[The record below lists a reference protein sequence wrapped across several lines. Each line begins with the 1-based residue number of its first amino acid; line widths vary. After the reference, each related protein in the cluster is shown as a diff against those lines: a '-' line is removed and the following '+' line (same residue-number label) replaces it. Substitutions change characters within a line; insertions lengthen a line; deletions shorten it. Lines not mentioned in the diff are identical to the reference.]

1 MDVLIIDDH
10 PLFRAGIATL
20 VAGIAEGARLIELT
34 SCEEALEWL
43 SANPSPAVVL
53 LDLKLPGMDG
63 MTGLSVLRDAS
74 PATPLVVL
82 SATEDAGQVRR
93 ALAAGAMG
101 YIPKSSDSAV
111 IAHAIRLV
119 LAGGVYLPVN
129 VMDDAVEAGG
139 EALPA
144 ADEIVLTR
152 RQREVLELLAH
163 GQSNKEIAS
172 ALDLAENTVRV
183 HVAAILRSLD
193 ARNRTEA
200 GYRAVSLGL
209 IDC

>member
-20 VAGIAEGARLIELT
+20 IAGIAEDARLIELA
-34 SCEEALEWL
+34 SCEEALGWL
-43 SANPSPAVVL
+43 AANPSPAVVL

-63 MTGLSVLRDAS
+63 MTGLSALRDAS

-82 SATEDAGQVRR
+82 SATEDGSQVRR
-93 ALAAGAMG
+93 ALAEGAMG
-101 YIPKSSDSAV
+101 YIPKSSEGAV
-111 IAHAIRLV
+111 IQHAIRLV

-129 VMDDAVEAGG
+129 VMDEPVEA
-139 EALPA
+139 PA
-144 ADEIVLTR
+144 AAPPAAGAVVLTR

-163 GQSNKEIAS
+163 GRSNKEIAS
-172 ALDLAENTVRV
+172 ALELAENTVRV
-183 HVAAILRSLD
+183 HVAAILKSLD
-193 ARNRTEA
+193 VRNRTEA

-209 IDC
+209 IDR